1 MAIARLADIADA
13 YTAGRSWLGYWRR
26 GGPAMT
32 AGLWTDLSYA
42 AGIPVANYY
51 AAAPYVS
58 ATLSPYDGISHG
70 PAVNASGRSK
80 YLHKAMLLPVAAIG
94 QAVFHVH
101 DIVMFYPFVD
111 GDGGDQPMDN
121 QITIPRYGGVGCKIM
136 LVSQGA
142 GIANAQD
149 TIITYTNSDGVQKTW
164 QGFTANANSA
174 GQLISGPNSGTQP
187 ATAAYSHGTPYILGQ
202 GDRGVRSIDSINMLS
217 GVGGIFAACI
227 VKPIAIVSMQ
237 INETTP
243 IEVDF
248 ARDRLRMPMTE
259 IQDGAYLN
267 MIGQSSS
274 SATPATLHGEFSFVW
289 I

>member
-1 MAIARLADIADA
+1 MALRSLADIADA
-13 YTAGRSWLGYWRR
+13 YTAGRHWTGYWRR

-32 AGLWTDLSYA
+32 AGLWTDMSYA

-58 ATLSPYDGISHG
+58 SVLSPYDGIAHG
-70 PAVNASGRSK
+70 PPVNASGRKK
-80 YLHKAMLLPVAAIG
+80 YLHTAMLLPVTSIVVG
-94 QAVFHVH
+94 TFYIH

-111 GDGGDQPMDN
+111 GDGGEQPMDN
-121 QITIPRYGGVGCKIM
+121 TITIPRYGGEGCKIM

-149 TIITYTNSDGVQKTW
+149 TVITYTNTDGVQKTW
-164 QGFTANANSA
+164 TGFTSNSNTA
-174 GQLISGPNSGTQP
+174 GQLISGPTNGTQP
-187 ATAAYSHGTPYILGQ
+187 AVAGALHGNPYILGQ

-227 VKPIAIVSMQ
+227 VKPLGTISMQ
-237 INETTP
+237 TSENTP

-248 ARDRLRMPMTE
+248 ATDRLRLPMTE
-259 IQDGAYLN
+259 IQDGAYINL
-267 MIGQSSS
+267 IGQSTTT
-274 SATPATLHGEFSFVW
+274 ATPATLHGEFSFIW
-289 I
+289 S

>member
-1 MAIARLADIADA
+1 MTIRALSDIADA
-13 YTAGRSWLGYWRR
+13 YTDGRCWSGFFRR

-32 AGLWTDLSYA
+32 AGLWTDMSYA

-51 AAAPYVS
+51 VAPALT
-58 ATLSPYDGISHG
+58 ATALNGNEGILTG
-70 PAVNASGRSK
+70 PAVNASGYKK
-80 YLHKAMLLPVAAIG
+80 YLHKIMLMPVAAIG
-94 QAVFHVH
+94 QAMFMVH
-101 DIVMFYPFVD
+101 DIVMVYAFID
-111 GDGGDQPMDN
+111 GDGGDQPLDN
-121 QITIPRYGGVGCKIM
+121 TLSIPRYGGVGCKIM

-164 QGFTANANSA
+164 TGFTANANTA
-174 GQLISGPNSGTQP
+174 GQLISGPTNGTQP
-187 ATAAYSHGTPYILGQ
+187 ANAGALHGNPYILGQ
-202 GDRGVRSIDSINMLS
+202 GDNGVRSIDNINMVS

-227 VKPIAIVSMQ
+227 VKPLGMVSMQ

-248 ARDRLRMPMTE
+248 ATDNLRIPMSE
-259 IQDGAYLN
+259 IQDGAYIHLC
-267 MIGQSSS
+267 GQSSS
-274 SATPATLHGEFSFVW
+274 TATPATLHGQLDFVW

>member
-1 MAIARLADIADA
+1 MTIRALSDIADA
-13 YTAGRSWLGYWRR
+13 YTAGRHWSGFFRR
-26 GGPAMT
+26 GGPSMV
-32 AGLWTDLSYA
+32 AGSWMDMSYA

-51 AAAPYVS
+51 AATPYVS
-58 ATLSPYDGISHG
+58 SVLNANDGILHG
-70 PAVNASGRSK
+70 PSVSAAGYRK
-80 YLHKAMLLPVAAIG
+80 YLHKAMLMPVAAIG
-94 QAVFHVH
+94 QANFWIH

-121 QITIPRYGGVGCKIM
+121 QISIPRYNGVGCKIM

-164 QGFTANANSA
+164 TGFTANGNLA
-174 GQLISGPNSGTQP
+174 GQLMSGPTNGTQP
-187 ATAAYSHGTPYILGQ
+187 AIAGALHGNPYILGQ
-202 GDRGVRSIDSINMLS
+202 GDRGVRSIDNINMVS

-227 VKPIAIVSMQ
+227 VRPIGMISMQ

-248 ARDRLRMPMTE
+248 AQDTLRLPFCE
-259 IQDGAYLN
+259 IEDGAYVHL
-267 MIGQSSS
+267 IGQSSS
-274 SATPATLHGEFSFVW
+274 SAAPATLHGQFDFVW

>member
-1 MAIARLADIADA
+1 MTLRTVADIADA
-13 YTAGRSWLGYWRR
+13 YTAGRSWLGFWRR

-32 AGLWTDLSYA
+32 LGLWTDMSYA

-58 ATLSPYDGISHG
+58 SVLSPTDGILHG
-70 PAVNASGRSK
+70 PAVNAGGYKK
-80 YLHKAMLLPVAAIG
+80 YLHKAMLMPVAAVG
-94 QAVFHVH
+94 QAVFHIH

-111 GDGGDQPMDN
+111 GDGGEQPMDN
-121 QITIPRYGGVGCKIM
+121 QITIPRYGGAGCKIM

-142 GIANAQD
+142 GIANAQN

-164 QGFTANANSA
+164 QGFTANANTA
-174 GQLISGPNSGTQP
+174 GQLISGPTNGTQP
-187 ATAAYSHGTPYILGQ
+187 AIAGYRHGNPYIIGQ
-202 GDRGVRSIDSINMLS
+202 GDNGIKSIDSINMLS

-227 VKPIAIVSMQ
+227 VKPIAMISMQ

-248 ARDRLRMPMTE
+248 ATDRLRLPMCE

-267 MIGQSSS
+267 LIGQSSS
-274 SATPATLHGEFSFVW
+274 TATPATLHGQFDFVW

>member
-1 MAIARLADIADA
+1 MTIRALSDIANA
-13 YTAGRSWLGYWRR
+13 YTAGRHWTGYFRR
-26 GGPAMT
+26 GGPSMT
-32 AGLWTDLSYA
+32 ASLWTDMSYA

-58 ATLSPYDGISHG
+58 SLLSPNDGILHG
-70 PAVNASGRSK
+70 PNVNAAGFKK
-80 YLHKAMLLPVAAIG
+80 YLHKAMLMPVAAIG
-94 QAVFHVH
+94 QAVFYIH

-111 GDGGDQPMDN
+111 GDGGEQPMDN
-121 QITIPRYGGVGCKIM
+121 QISIPRYGGLGCKIM

-149 TIITYTNSDGVQKTW
+149 TIITYTDYDGVQQTW
-164 QGFTANANSA
+164 QGFTANANTA
-174 GQLISGPNSGTQP
+174 GQLMSGPTSGTQP
-187 ATAAYSHGTPYILGQ
+187 SFPLSPTANPYILSQ
-202 GDRGVRSIDSINMLS
+202 GARGVRSIDTINMLS

-227 VKPIAIVSMQ
+227 VKPIAVISMQ

-243 IEVDF
+243 IEVDY
-248 ARDRLRMPMTE
+248 AQDRLRIPMTE
-259 IQDGAYLN
+259 IQDGAYVH

-274 SATPATLHGEFSFVW
+274 TAAPATMHGEFSFVW

>member
-1 MAIARLADIADA
+1 MTLRALSDVADA
-13 YTAGRSWLGYWRR
+13 YTAGRSWHGFFRR

-32 AGLWTDLSYA
+32 AGLWTDMSYA

-51 AAAPYVS
+51 AATPYVS
-58 ATLSPYDGISHG
+58 ATLQPTDGILHG
-70 PAVNASGRSK
+70 PACNAAGFKK
-80 YLHKAMLLPVAAIG
+80 YLHKAMLLPVAAVG
-94 QAVFHVH
+94 QAMFHIH

-111 GDGGDQPMDN
+111 GDGGDQPLDN

-149 TIITYTNSDGVQKTW
+149 TRITYTNSDGVQKTW
-164 QGFTANANSA
+164 TGFTANANTA
-174 GQLISGPNSGTQP
+174 GQLISGPTNGTQP
-187 ATAAYSHGTPYILGQ
+187 AIAGNRHGNPYILGQ
-202 GDRGVRSIDSINMLS
+202 GDNGVRSIDNVNMLS

-227 VKPIAIVSMQ
+227 VKPLGIISMQ

-248 ARDRLRMPMTE
+248 AQDRLRLPMTE
-259 IQDGAYLN
+259 IQDGAYINL
-267 MIGQSSS
+267 IGQSSS
-274 SATPATLHGEFSFVW
+274 TATPATLHGQFDFIWS
-289 I
+289 